1 MLAVSRQGRAGE
13 AARAELTNERSFISR
28 LASRSNARVRAKNP
42 VSAQP
47 KPAPT
52 LIVKAA
58 TMAEALKTP
67 APDDK
72 LARARRRQIFLAAC
86 RVLER
91 KSFHEATVKEIA
103 LEAGLAAGSIYVY
116 LQSKYDI
123 LLLLA
128 DSMVAE
134 LSEMLPQIRARSGGE
149 PRRELLG
156 VMRAALDVVDR
167 YREAFCVLNQEVRYL
182 ARRPAYRS
190 ALKRIVGGYTATLEE
205 VLARGRELGVIVCD
219 DLRSVVEAVHM
230 LVSGWAMGADYLGKT
245 SKETYWRQIAALVEG
260 RLFAAGEARNGGQP

>member
-1 MLAVSRQGRAGE
+1 MLKAV
-13 AARAELTNERSFISR
+13 
-28 LASRSNARVRAKNP
+28 
-42 VSAQP
+42 
-47 KPAPT
+47 
-52 LIVKAA
+52 

-67 APDDK
+67 AQDET
-72 LARARRRQIFLAAC
+72 LVRARRRQIFLAAC
-86 RVLER
+86 RVLQR

-116 LQSKYDI
+116 LQGKDDI

-134 LSEMLPQIRARSGGE
+134 LAEMLPQIRERSSGE
-149 PRRELLG
+149 PRRELLEL
-156 VMRAALDVVDR
+156 MRAALDVVDR

-182 ARRPAYRS
+182 ARRPAYRA
-190 ALKRIVGGYTATLEE
+190 ALKRIVGGYTAALEDM
-205 VLARGRELGVIVCD
+205 LARGRKLGVIVYD

-230 LVSGWAMGADYLGKT
+230 LVSGWAMGADYLGNT

-260 RLFAAGEARNGGQP
+260 RFFAAGEGRNCCRV

>member
-1 MLAVSRQGRAGE
+1 
-13 AARAELTNERSFISR
+13 
-28 LASRSNARVRAKNP
+28 
-42 VSAQP
+42 
-47 KPAPT
+47 
-52 LIVKAA
+52 
-58 TMAEALKTP
+58 MAEPIKIP
-67 APDDK
+67 APDDD
-72 LARARRRQIFLAAC
+72 LARTRRRQIFLAAC

-134 LSEMLPQIRARSGGE
+134 LAAMLPEIRAHSGGE
-149 PRRELLG
+149 PRRELLE

-182 ARRPAYRS
+182 LRRPAYRT
-190 ALKRIVGGYTATLEE
+190 ALKRILGGYTGPLED
-205 VLARGRELGVIVCD
+205 VLARGRKLGVIVCE
-219 DLRSVVEAVHM
+219 DLHSVVEAVHM
-230 LVSGWAMGADYLGKT
+230 LVSGWAMGADYLGNT

-260 RLFAAGEARNGGQP
+260 RFFAAGEAEGGGRRS